1 MQDTEDLEASDEPRD
16 AQLEDLKSIRWF
28 VLQAEVERLTALLNT
43 PLLDD
48 FTAAVKREAA
58 HQVERWASQD
68 ARKQPEDWFWTLG
81 HLARKALRAH
91 IDGHRDKA
99 LHHTISSAAL
109 LLHWHRRSLDGRS
122 RSNDPET

>member
-1 MQDTEDLEASDEPRD
+1 MTEGER
-16 AQLEDLKSIRWF
+16 R
-28 VLQAEVERLTALLNT
+28 LQAEVERLTALLNT

-68 ARKQPEDWFWTLG
+68 ARKQPEDWFRTLG
-81 HLARKALRAH
+81 HLASKALRAH
-91 IDGHRDKA
+91 TDGHRDKA

-109 LLHWHRRSLDGRS
+109 LLNWHRRILDGRS
-122 RSNDPET
+122 RSNDPDT

>member
-68 ARKQPEDWFWTLG
+68 ARKQPEDWFRTLG

-91 IDGHRDKA
+91 IDGDRDKA

-109 LLHWHRRSLDGRS
+109 LLHWHRRILDGRS
-122 RSNDPET
+122 RSHDPET